1 MKQVFTGIA
10 ELYTPRQRLE
20 RAAFAVQDGRF
31 VWVGAEDS
39 LPEEYRG
46 WPQTDLGG
54 RSEGPSAP
62 GGRRYLGVVPGIVD
76 AHTHL
81 VYGGNRMGEYLQRAR
96 GESYEA
102 ILAAGGG
109 IYSTVRATAAASEEE
124 LYQLA
129 AARAAL
135 FLAQGVTSLEVKSG
149 YGLLPE
155 AELKMLRVIRR
166 LKETLPQRVF
176 PTLLAHVVPGSWERE
191 KYVAMFTAELIPEV
205 ARSGLAEAV
214 DVFCD
219 QGAFTLE
226 ETRAILEAALSHGLK
241 IKLHAEQIAHTGAT
255 KLAAELGAL
264 SADHLEQSTPED
276 WRALAGSGT
285 VGTILP
291 GAAVILR
298 KPFPDAR
305 AMWDAGVKVAI
316 ATDHNPGSSPLY
328 SPWLGMQLTLS
339 LGRLSAE
346 EALIAHTENAALALG
361 RKDLGRIEVGA
372 RADFV
377 VVDSGNALE
386 ALYRWGHTPVHSVY
400 MAGARVWLEAG
411 SDA

>member
-10 ELYTPRQRLE
+10 ELYTPRALLE
-20 RAAFAVQDGRF
+20 RAALAVRDGRF
-31 VWVGAEDS
+31 AWVGTEAE
-39 LPEEYRG
+39 LPDEYRG
-46 WPQTDLGG
+46 WPRTDLGG
-54 RSEGPSAP
+54 R
-62 GGRRYLGVVPGIVD
+62 GVVPGIVD

-81 VYGGNRMGEYLQRAR
+81 VYGGNRLGEYLKRAR

-124 LYQLA
+124 LYELA
-129 AARAAL
+129 AARATL

-149 YGLLPE
+149 YGLEPE
-155 AELKMLRVIRR
+155 AELRMLRVIRR
-166 LKETLPQRVF
+166 LRETLPQRVF
-176 PTLLAHVVPGSWERE
+176 PTLLAHVVPGGWERE
-191 KYVAMFTAELIPEV
+191 KYVAMFAAELIPEV

-226 ETRAILEAALSHGLK
+226 ETRTILEAALSHGLK

-255 KLAAELGAL
+255 RLAAELGAL
-264 SADHLEQSTPED
+264 SADHLEQSTPGD
-276 WRALAGSGT
+276 WQALAESGT
-285 VGTILP
+285 VGTVLP

-305 AMWDAGVKVAI
+305 AMWNAGVRVAI

-328 SPWLGMQLTLS
+328 SPWLGMQLTMS

-346 EALIAHTENAALALG
+346 EALTAHTEHAALALG
-361 RKDLGRIEVGA
+361 RADLGKIEAGA

-377 VVDSGNALE
+377 VVGSPIALE
-386 ALYRWGHTPVHSVY
+386 PLYHWGETAVRAVY
-400 MAGARVWLEAG
+400 AAGTDTYRQHR
-411 SDA
+411 S

>member
-10 ELYTPRQRLE
+10 ELYTPRERLE
-20 RAAFAVQDGRF
+20 QAALVVQGGRF
-31 VWVGAEDS
+31 VWVGAEAL
-39 LPEEYRG
+39 LPEEYQS
-46 WPQTDLGG
+46 WPRTDLGG
-54 RSEGPSAP
+54 R
-62 GGRRYLGVVPGIVD
+62 GVVPGLVD

-81 VYGGNRMGEYLQRAR
+81 VYGGDRLGEYLQRTR
-96 GESYEA
+96 GKSYEA

-109 IYSTVRATAAASEEE
+109 IYSTVRATAAASEDGLYE
-124 LYQLA
+124 L
-129 AARAAL
+129 ARARAQI
-135 FLAQGVTSLEVKSG
+135 FLAQGVTALEIKSG

-155 AELKMLRVIRR
+155 AELKMLRVIRWLR
-166 LKETLPQRVF
+166 ETLPQRVF
-176 PTLLAHVVPGSWERE
+176 PTLLTHVVPRGWARE
-191 KYVAMFTAELIPEV
+191 EYVATFTAELIPEV

-219 QGAFTLE
+219 QGAFTLG
-226 ETRAILEAALSHGLK
+226 ETQRILEAALSQGLK
-241 IKLHAEQIAHTGAT
+241 VKVHAEQIAHTGAT

-264 SADHLEQSTPED
+264 SADHLEQSTLGD
-276 WRALAGSGT
+276 WQALARTGT
-285 VGTILP
+285 VGTVLP

-305 AMWDAGVKVAI
+305 AMWDAGVRVAI

-328 SPWLGMQLTLS
+328 SPWLGMQLTIS

-346 EALIAHTENAALALG
+346 EALIAHTENAAVALG
-361 RKDLGRIEVGA
+361 REDLGKIEVGA

-377 VVDSGNALE
+377 VVDSRWALE

-400 MAGARVWLEAG
+400 IAGTRVWLWAIG
-411 SDA
+411 L

>member
-10 ELYTPRQRLE
+10 ELYTPRERLE
-20 RAAFAVQDGRF
+20 RAALVVQDGRF
-31 VWVGAEDS
+31 VWVGAEKD
-39 LPEEYRG
+39 LPEEYHL
-46 WPQTDLGG
+46 WPRTDLGG
-54 RSEGPSAP
+54 RGALP
-62 GGRRYLGVVPGIVD
+62 GLVD

-81 VYGGNRMGEYLQRAR
+81 VYGGNRLDEYLKRAR

-109 IYSTVRATAAASEEE
+109 IYSTVRATDAASEDE
-124 LYQLA
+124 LYEWA
-129 AARAAL
+129 KARASL
-135 FLAQGVTSLEVKSG
+135 FLAQGVTALEVKSG

-166 LKETLPQRVF
+166 LQETLPQRVF
-176 PTLLAHVVPGSWERE
+176 PTLLAHVVPGSWERK
-191 KYVAMFTAELIPEV
+191 KYVEMFTAELIPEV

-226 ETRAILEAALSHGLK
+226 ETRSILEAALSQGLK
-241 IKLHAEQIAHTGAT
+241 VKVHAEQIAHTGAT

-264 SADHLEQSTPED
+264 SVDHLEQSTPED
-276 WRALAGSGT
+276 WQALARSGT
-285 VGTILP
+285 VGTVLP

-305 AMWDAGVKVAI
+305 AMWDAGVRVAI

-328 SPWLGMQLTLS
+328 SPWLGMQLTVS
-339 LGRLSAE
+339 LGHLSVE
-346 EALIAHTENAALALG
+346 EALVAHTENAALALG
-361 RKDLGRIEVGA
+361 RADLGRVEVGA
-372 RADFV
+372 VADFV

-386 ALYRWGHTPVHSVY
+386 ALYRWGHTPLHAVY
-400 MAGARVWLEAG
+400 VGGAPVF
-411 SDA
+411 SPT

>member
-1 MKQVFTGIA
+1 MNQVFTGIA
-10 ELYTPRQRLE
+10 ELYTPRERLE
-20 RAAFAVQDGRF
+20 HAAFAVQDGRF

-46 WPQTDLGG
+46 WPHTDLGG
-54 RSEGPSAP
+54 R
-62 GGRRYLGVVPGIVD
+62 GVVPGIVD

-81 VYGGNRMGEYLQRAR
+81 VYGGNRLGEYLKRAR

-109 IYSTVRATAAASEEE
+109 IHSTVRATAAASEEE
-124 LYQLA
+124 LYELA
-129 AARAAL
+129 AGRAAL

-166 LKETLPQRVF
+166 LRETLPQRVF
-176 PTLLAHVVPGSWERE
+176 PTLLAHVVPGGWERE
-191 KYVAMFTAELIPEV
+191 RYVTMFTGELIPEV
-205 ARSGLAEAV
+205 ARSGLTEAV

-226 ETRAILEAALSHGLK
+226 ETRTILEAALSHGLK

-255 KLAAELGAL
+255 KLAAEMGAL
-264 SADHLEQSTPED
+264 AADHLEEATPED
-276 WRALAGSGT
+276 WQALAQSGT
-285 VGTILP
+285 VGTVLP

-298 KPFPDAR
+298 KPFPNAR
-305 AMWDAGVKVAI
+305 AMWDVGVRVAI

-361 RKDLGRIEVGA
+361 RTDLGRIEVGA
-372 RADFV
+372 QADFV
-377 VVDSGNALE
+377 VVDSPNALE
-386 ALYRWGHTPVHSVY
+386 PLYRWGDAPIHSVY
-400 MAGARVWLEAG
+400 IGGKHQKLKTSGDVR
-411 SDA
+411 S

>member
-10 ELYTPRQRLE
+10 ELYTPRERLE
-20 RAAFAVQDGRF
+20 RAALAVQDGRF
-31 VWVGAEDS
+31 VWVGAEAD

-46 WPQTDLGG
+46 WPQIDLGG

-62 GGRRYLGVVPGIVD
+62 GGRRYLGVVPGLVD

-81 VYGGNRMGEYLQRAR
+81 VYGGNRLGEYLQRAR

-124 LYQLA
+124 LYELA

-166 LKETLPQRVF
+166 LKETLPQRIF
-176 PTLLAHVVPGSWERE
+176 PTLLAHVVPKGWERE
-191 KYVAMFTAELIPEV
+191 KYVEMFCRELIPEV
-205 ARSGLAEAV
+205 ARRGLAEAV

-226 ETRAILEAALSHGLK
+226 ETRQILGAALSHGLK
-241 IKLHAEQIAHTGAT
+241 VKVHAEQIAHTGAT
-255 KLAAELGAL
+255 RLAAELGAL
-264 SADHLEQSTPED
+264 SADHLEQSTQSD
-276 WRALAGSGT
+276 WQALAKSGT
-285 VGTILP
+285 VGTVLP

-305 AMWDAGVKVAI
+305 AMWDAGVRVAI

-328 SPWLGMQLTLS
+328 SPWLAMQLTMS

-346 EALIAHTENAALALG
+346 EVLIAHTENAALALG
-361 RKDLGRIEVGA
+361 RKDLGKIEVGA

-377 VVDSGNALE
+377 VVDSSSALMP
-386 ALYRWGHTPVHSVY
+386 LYQWGHTPIHAVY
-400 MAGARVWLEAG
+400 VGGRQVFPSG
-411 SDA
+411 

>member
-1 MKQVFTGIA
+1 MKQVFTGIT
-10 ELYTPRQRLE
+10 ELYTPQKRLE

-31 VWVGAEDS
+31 AWVGAEAE
-39 LPEEYRG
+39 LPAEYRG
-46 WPQTDLGG
+46 WPRTDLGG
-54 RSEGPSAP
+54 PSEGPSAP
-62 GGRRYLGVVPGIVD
+62 GERRYLGVVPGIVD

-81 VYGGNRMGEYLQRAR
+81 VYGGDRLGEYLQRAR

-109 IYSTVRATAAASEEE
+109 IYSTVRATALASEGE
-124 LYQLA
+124 LYELA

-176 PTLLAHVVPGSWERE
+176 PTLLAHVVPGGWERE

-205 ARSGLAEAV
+205 ARSELAEAV

-226 ETRAILEAALSHGLK
+226 ETRAILEAALSHNLK

-255 KLAAELGAL
+255 RLAAELGAL
-264 SADHLEQSTPED
+264 SADHLEQSTPGD
-276 WRALAGSGT
+276 WQALAKSGT

-298 KPFPDAR
+298 KPFPDVR
-305 AMWDAGVKVAI
+305 AMWDAGVRVAI
-316 ATDHNPGSSPLY
+316 ATDHNPGSSPLF
-328 SPWLGMQLTLS
+328 SPWLGMQLTIG
-339 LGRLSAE
+339 LGGLSAE
-346 EALIAHTENAALALG
+346 EALTAHTLHGAQALG
-361 RKDLGRIEVGA
+361 RADLGRIEVGA

-377 VVDSGNALE
+377 VVGSGNALE

-400 MAGARVWLEAG
+400 VGGAPVFPLPT
-411 SDA
+411 